1 MITLEMIKELNVMV
15 ANAMIK
21 PTLASK
27 AIEYISVSDIEE
39 IEDFSSMNTSEAVD
53 YVLDIVRYV

>member
-1 MITLEMIKELNVMV
+1 MIKEMIKELNVMV
-15 ANAMIK
+15 DNSMIR

-27 AIEYISVSDIEE
+27 AIEYISVDDINE
-39 IEDFSSMNTSEAVD
+39 IEDFDSMDVTEAVD